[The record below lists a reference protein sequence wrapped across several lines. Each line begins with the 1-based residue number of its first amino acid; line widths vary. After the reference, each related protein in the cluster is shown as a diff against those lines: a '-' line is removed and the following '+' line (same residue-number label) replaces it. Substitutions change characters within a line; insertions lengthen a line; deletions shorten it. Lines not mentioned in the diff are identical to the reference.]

1 MSDELSDDKSN
12 SIQVIARAARILNVL
27 SDEPGGMRLAEI
39 SRIVNLPRSTVQRIV
54 SALCQEE
61 LVQADRGEGVRLGP
75 ALMRMI
81 GRVHTDVVAITR
93 PHLELLSKQ
102 LRETVV
108 LCRMS
113 GRRLAYVHAVVAEHV
128 LRVTPGVGGDLPL
141 HCTSGGRAL
150 LALHPEVDD
159 EFLLGAD
166 LEKMTEATVTDAAE
180 FRRIVAETREAGF
193 GWESE
198 ESMAGVSSMAVAIDT
213 VHGQYAVAIVAPT
226 ARALPQKQEMSE
238 RLLKLKADLQVELG
252 TSNTAN

>member
-27 SDEPGGMRLAEI
+27 SVEPGGMRLAEI

-54 SALCQEE
+54 SALSQEE

-108 LCRMS
+108 LCRVS

-150 LALHPEVDD
+150 LALHTGLID
-159 EFLLGAD
+159 EALLGAS
-166 LEKMTEATVTDAAE
+166 LEKMTEATVTDVAE
-180 FRRIVAETREAGF
+180 LTRIVAETREAGF

-198 ESMAGVSSMAVAIDT
+198 ESIVGVSSMAVAIDT
-213 VHGQYAVAIVAPT
+213 VHGQYAVAVVAPT
-226 ARALPQKQEMSE
+226 SRALPLKHEMAE
-238 RLLKLKADLQVELG
+238 RLLELKADLRVELG
-252 TSNTAN
+252 GSDHDN